1 MKSAG
6 TRSAKLPAYA
16 KLNLG
21 LRVLYKRPDGY
32 HELRTVFQTISLADR
47 IEVAFTRKRTTH
59 VHIDGTPEIV
69 DNLVERAALLVMEAL
84 SIQGDVHFFLKKN
97 IPSGAGLGGGSSDA
111 AAVLL
116 ALPVLARKALPM
128 DRLQTIAAQL
138 GSDVPFF
145 LHGGTALGLG
155 RGEELYPL
163 PDVPAARGLLVLAG
177 VHSSTVE
184 AYRDLSSRLTSIPL
198 QNKLNSFQREVW
210 RGCADGGIKAEAP
223 IKGASQAEAL
233 IKGAGQGGGV
243 PVDENDFEAVV
254 FERHPELGK
263 IKEQLQRYGAKPAA
277 MTGSGSAIF
286 GIFAKPA
293 QLERAAKSFPDQRVF
308 PISFVSRAQYRSAW
322 RRALKLHVEG
332 NLWPPRSPYAR
343 SLSER

>member
-1 MKSAG
+1 MKFA
-6 TRSAKLPAYA
+6 RLPAYA

-47 IEVAFTRKRTTH
+47 IEVAFTRKRSIRIQ
-59 VHIDGTPEIV
+59 IDGTPEII
-69 DNLVERAALLVMEAL
+69 DNLVARAALLVMEAL
-84 SIQGDVHFFLKKN
+84 SIQGDVHFILKKN
-97 IPSGAGLGGGSSDA
+97 IPAGAGLGGGSSDA

-116 ALPVLARKALPM
+116 ALPVLAGKALPM
-128 DRLQTIAAQL
+128 DQLQAIAAQL

-210 RGCADGGIKAEAP
+210 RGCADGGIE
-223 IKGASQAEAL
+223 SS
-233 IKGAGQGGGV
+233 GV

-286 GIFAKPA
+286 GIFEKPA
-293 QLERAAKSFPDQRVF
+293 QLERAAKSFPDKTVF
-308 PISFVSRAQYRSAW
+308 PISLVSRAQYRSAW

-343 SLSER
+343 SQSER